1 MNTIDFITGGTELLD
16 FVQPLWEKLNK
27 HHQVNSRYF
36 PDMFKN
42 LTFDL
47 RKKKFINDAN
57 IELRI
62 DLVKESE
69 NQAFV
74 GYCVSTITIDSVGE
88 IDSLYIEPE
97 YRKFGIGDK
106 LMSRSL
112 EWLDSKN
119 VRMKIIGV
127 AEGNEQV
134 FDFYKKYGFY
144 ERRTILEQ
152 VTK

>member
-1 MNTIDFITGGTELLD
+1 MDTLDFITGGEELLD
-16 FVQPLWEKLNK
+16 SVQPLWEKLNNY
-27 HHQVNSRYF
+27 HQINSSNF
-36 PDMFKN
+36 PDKFKN
-42 LTFDL
+42 LTFDM
-47 RKKKFINDAN
+47 RKKKFMNDAYP
-57 IELRI
+57 ELRI
-62 DLVKESE
+62 DLVKDQE
-69 NQAFV
+69 NNAFV
-74 GYCVSTITIDSVGE
+74 GYCISTITMDLIGE

-119 VRMKIIGV
+119 VRTKIIGV

>member
-1 MNTIDFITGGTELLD
+1 MNTIDFVTGGTELLD
-16 FVQPLWEKLNK
+16 SVQPLWEKLNK
-27 HHQVNSRYF
+27 HHQVNSRYSA
-36 PDMFKN
+36 DKFKN
-42 LTFDL
+42 FTFDL
-47 RKKKFINDAN
+47 RKKKFIDDAN
-57 IELRI
+57 TELRI
-62 DLVKESE
+62 DLVKALE
-69 NQAFV
+69 NQTFV
-74 GYCVSTITIDSVGE
+74 GYCISTITIDSVGE

-119 VRMKIIGV
+119 VKMKIIVV

-134 FDFYKKYGFY
+134 FNFYKKYGFY

-152 VTK
+152 LTK

>member
-1 MNTIDFITGGTELLD
+1 MNTIDFITGGRELLD

-36 PDMFKN
+36 PDKFKN
-42 LTFDL
+42 LTFDT

-57 IELRI
+57 TQLRI
-62 DLVKESE
+62 DLVKDVG

-74 GYCVSTITIDSVGE
+74 GYCISTITIDSIGE
-88 IDSLYIEPE
+88 VDSLYIEPE

-119 VRMKIIGV
+119 ARMKIIGV

-144 ERRTILEQ
+144 ERTTILEQ

>member
-1 MNTIDFITGGTELLD
+1 MNTIDFITGGTELFD
-16 FVQPLWEKLNK
+16 IIQPLWVNLNK
-27 HHQVNSRYF
+27 HHEVNSRYF
-36 PDMFKN
+36 PDKFKN
-42 LTFDL
+42 LTFDM
-47 RKKKFINDAN
+47 RKKKLMNDAN
-57 IELRI
+57 TKLRI
-62 DLVKESE
+62 DLVKDVE

-74 GYCVSTITIDSVGE
+74 GYCISSITIDSLGE

-119 VRMKIIGV
+119 VRMKIIAV

-152 VTK
+152 VSK